1 MNRFSIIA
9 AILIVGFVSRVIP
22 HAWDFTPVLALAMF
36 AGANLTGRQRFIVPV
51 ALMAITDLAL
61 GFYPS
66 FLITWVGVVAA
77 VAIGTFLRGS
87 ASWVRLGACSLASAT
102 VFFII
107 SNFGVWLTDYPKT
120 WAGLADCYTL
130 ALPFFRNSLAST
142 ALYSVALI
150 GGYARYARWAA
161 ARQTTT
167 QHT

>member
-1 MNRFSIIA
+1 MNSTAIIA
-9 AILIVGFVSRVIP
+9 AILIVGFLSRVIP

-36 AGANLTGRQRFIVPV
+36 AGANLTGRRRFLVPI
-51 ALMAITDLAL
+51 ALMALTDLVL

-66 FLITWVGVVAA
+66 FLITWAAVATA

-87 ASWVRLGACSLASAT
+87 ASWTRLGVCSLVASA
-102 VFFII
+102 VFFLI
-107 SNFGVWLTDYPKT
+107 SNFGVWITDYPKT
-120 WAGLADCYTL
+120 WQGLTDCYML

-142 ALYSVALI
+142 ALYSFVLI